1 MPTSISPGTRRL
13 FLKQM
18 AALAPLGAGAPLAL
32 NLAAASSAAAQT
44 ATDYKALVCIF
55 LQGGNDAFN
64 TVLATDASSWSRY
77 GAARIQ
83 QPDSIALLKDA
94 APDLSAAAGTPRR
107 LGGVLPLTP
116 AMSLQGRSLALHPL
130 LPYLQGLFNQQRK
143 LAIVANVGPLLEP
156 LTREQYKAGSKAI
169 PSKLYSH
176 NDQQSTWQA
185 LRPEGATMGWGGR
198 MADMMAATDN
208 SMFTAVSAWGNAVWL
223 SGQNVR
229 QYQVAL
235 DGAVSMGTT
244 VDAAGQNRLYNV
256 PALADAMA
264 RVVRGGRSS
273 HVMEQDLAAVAAR
286 SMDAE
291 KLLTAALPSA
301 GARPFGPA
309 DLLNYTDIRGMVGQN
324 TLAKQLQIVA
334 RCIGAQKALGLK
346 RQVFFVNLWGFDT
359 HNGQN
364 QSHAGLMA
372 QLNHA
377 MAYFDGVITAM
388 GMSDQVTTFTASD
401 FGRSF
406 TSNGDGTDH
415 GWGGHHFVMGGAVR
429 GGMVGGDIP
438 VYGTRSASSYDFDN
452 SPDQVQNGILLP
464 SLAIEQY
471 GATLGRWFGLST
483 SQLVEV
489 FPRLPNFAADK
500 IPNLLKA

>member
-1 MPTSISPGTRRL
+1 MSRSISPCTRRL
-13 FLKQM
+13 FLQQM
-18 AALAPLGAGAPLAL
+18 AAMAPLGAGAPMAL
-32 NLAAASSAAAQT
+32 NLALTSVAAAQT

-64 TVLATDASSWSRY
+64 TVLATDATSWARY

-94 APDLSAAAGTPRR
+94 APDPSAPAGTPKR

-116 AMSLQGRSLALHPL
+116 TMGLQGRSLALHPL
-130 LPYLQGLFNQQRK
+130 LPYLQGLFNQQRR

-156 LTREQYKAGSKAI
+156 LTREQYKAGSKAV

-185 LRPEGATMGWGGR
+185 LRPEGATIGWGGR
-198 MADMMAATDN
+198 MADMLAAADN

-229 QYQVAL
+229 QYQVSL
-235 DGAVSMGTT
+235 DGAVRMGTT
-244 VDAAGQNRLYNV
+244 VDASGGSRLYNV

-264 RVVRGGRSS
+264 RVVRGGRSR

-291 KLLTAALPSA
+291 RVLSAALPSA
-301 GARPFGPA
+301 SAKPFGPS

-377 MAYFDGVITAM
+377 MAYFDGVLMAM

-429 GGMVGGDIP
+429 GGMVGGDLP
-438 VYGTRSASSYDFDN
+438 VYGTRNTSSNDFDN
-452 SPDQVQNGILLP
+452 SPDQIQNGILLP

-471 GATLGRWFGLST
+471 GAMLGRWFGLSA
-483 SQLVEV
+483 SQLLEV